1 MRMNASKAG
10 WATLGAAGL
19 LVLACAG
26 CSQPGDAELSGLRDA
41 QGRVK
46 AGLETL
52 ETWNADSVAEA
63 RSRVAERF
71 KDLDWLVADSALTFS
86 IEDGQRIGD
95 WTRVNRFL
103 KDGPERLNALAR
115 EGEVCLEQLAGLE
128 SAIQSGAT
136 EDANGTP
143 MDEAYFN
150 REAARE
156 IALVGQWEA
165 AVAETERLVSSGLE
179 LEKSA
184 RASLDSLIRAKRA
197 EWAQQIA
204 QEE

>member
-1 MRMNASKAG
+1 MNASKQG
-10 WATLGAAGL
+10 WAKLGAAAL

-26 CSQPGDAELSGLRDA
+26 CSQPGDNELGGLRNA
-41 QGRVK
+41 QDRVK

-52 ETWNADSVAEA
+52 GTWDADSVAAA

-95 WTRVNRFL
+95 WARAKRFL
-103 KDGPERLNALAR
+103 KDGPERLSALAR
-115 EGEVCLEQLAGLE
+115 EGEVCLEQLAGLGD
-128 SAIQSGAT
+128 AIRSGAT

-143 MDEAYFN
+143 MGEAYFK

-156 IALVGQWEA
+156 IQLVGQWEA
-165 AVAETERLVSSGLE
+165 AVAETERLVSSGLD

-197 EWAQQIA
+197 EWAQRIA